1 MYFSVLYCVV
11 KSKDITGVI
20 TELSIPGFS
29 FWGSFE
35 KLRLGFE
42 LLMFY
47 YVEPSS
53 VFLKPS
59 FILKPGLESSVIPP
73 YMSTKGLGRRFPTDA
88 FIFRVKEN
96 V

>member
-1 MYFSVLYCVV
+1 MDFIKKLR
-11 KSKDITGVI
+11 
-20 TELSIPGFS
+20 LSNWHYSSPIV
-29 FWGSFE
+29 FE

-59 FILKPGLESSVIPP
+59 FILRL
-73 YMSTKGLGRRFPTDA
+73 RFC
-88 FIFRVKEN
+88 
-96 V
+96 